1 MALFDKINDD
11 LKTAMLSK
19 EKGALRAIRA
29 IKAALLLM
37 KTESSDKNIA
47 SEDEIR
53 MIQKLVKQR
62 KESIEIYQKQN
73 RDDLAKLEIEE
84 LLVIEKYLP
93 RQMSVE
99 EVIAE
104 IASIIK
110 ETGATSISD
119 LGRVMP
125 IAMKKLSGKSDGKT
139 ISEIV
144 KQLLA

>member
-1 MALFDKINDD
+1 MALVDKINDD